1 MVGNKFYERKSD
13 TTVTVI
19 SDNKEIVLLS
29 TGEKVDKNYLLTSG
43 EYSAIDDGAGIKPNH
58 MTKESMDPSSFMNQS
73 ALGSSM
79 VANSLFNQLSNIDTS
94 NISDNIHSGPTV
106 EIIESGDSF
115 DRYTND
121 AYYKQDLEA
130 ERMEMQKKLK
140 NYKAP
145 KVPYIDDEIEDEFMQ
160 SNPQR
165 RDIFSE
171 LEDIDKR
178 SSSTMPNP
186 DMRAQR
192 RHPVIQEPVIQEP
205 TNPLLELVKQAKKVN
220 KFKANIAIDSMLP
233 KYDLIKMFEES
244 YDLSIIDILA
254 DEMIDKII
262 EDRETLR
269 DKIKAEIKAKVYP
282 KPRKTTKATKSTKQD
297 GKV

>member
-43 EYSAIDDGAGIKPNH
+43 EYSAINDGAGIKPNH
-58 MTKESMDPSSFMNQS
+58 MTKESMDPSSFINQS

-79 VANSLFNQLSNIDTS
+79 VANSLFNQLANIDTS
-94 NISDNIHSGPTV
+94 NISDGIHSGPTV

-121 AYYKQDLEA
+121 AYLKQDLEA
-130 ERMEMQKKLK
+130 ERMEMQKKLQ

-145 KVPYIDDEIEDEFMQ
+145 NVPYIEDEIEDEFVQ
-160 SNPQR
+160 NKPQR

-171 LEDIDKR
+171 LEDIDKKG
-178 SSSTMPNP
+178 SSTMPNP
-186 DMRAQR
+186 DIRKER
-192 RHPVIQEPVIQEP
+192 RQPVVQEPVVQEP
-205 TNPLLELVKQAKKVN
+205 VNPLLELVKQAKKVN
-220 KFKANIAIDSMLP
+220 KFKANIPMESMLP

-254 DEMIDKII
+254 DEMIDKLI
-262 EDRETLR
+262 EDRESLR

-282 KPRKTTKATKSTKQD
+282 KPRKATKSTKSTKQD

>member
-43 EYSAIDDGAGIKPNH
+43 EYSAINDGAGIKPNN

-79 VANSLFNQLSNIDTS
+79 VANSLFNQLSNIDTN
-94 NISDNIHSGPTV
+94 NISDGIHSGPTV

-121 AYYKQDLEA
+121 AYYKQDLET
-130 ERMEMQKKLK
+130 ERMEMQRKLQ

-145 KVPYIDDEIEDEFMQ
+145 NVPYIEDEIEDEFVQ
-160 SNPQR
+160 NKPQR

-171 LEDIDKR
+171 LEDIDKKG
-178 SSSTMPNP
+178 SSTMPNP
-186 DMRAQR
+186 DIRRER

-205 TNPLLELVKQAKKVN
+205 VNPLMELVKQAKKVN
-220 KFKANIAIDSMLP
+220 KFKANITIESMLP

-254 DEMIDKII
+254 DEMIDKLI
-262 EDRETLR
+262 EDRESLR

-282 KPRKTTKATKSTKQD
+282 KPRKATKTTKSTKQD